1 MTIERR
7 VLALLSLIS
16 LCVPSLAGA
25 ADGRLDRLIQ
35 AQGTSGF
42 ENDARAAVAALLPPW
57 AHPTVDEAG
66 NLVLTIGRGQPH
78 VLVVAS
84 IDEDG
89 YLVSDI
95 TGDGYLRLTRVSTGA
110 AFRLFDQFI
119 YGQPVVIR
127 TAGVGPAPRGAGAQA
142 APRRTAYVPGLVAT
156 LSSHL
161 QRGRDAST
169 AIKGLDDIWVDVG
182 ASTRA
187 DVEKLGIR
195 LLDTVGLRERV
206 QRLAGGRTAGVAA
219 QARGAALALVD
230 VVGPSGATQ
239 PPAVTGTLTIAWA
252 TQGLFG
258 DRGIARLAQTI
269 RPDRVV
275 LVSRGT
281 PSRDADARGALGRLG
296 GGPVVPE
303 TDTVLV
309 DIARRAGVTVQTVPA
324 LRSTNAWPTI
334 PVQKVALPVLF
345 KDTPVE
351 TVQDDDI
358 AGVARLLR
366 AAAGLPADAGSA
378 GTANAP
384 TAGDSGVTPARRPPT
399 GVFGLVAPLVE
410 TYGVS
415 GHETAVREA
424 VAKRL
429 PAWAKPDVDARG
441 NLTVSFGSGGQQ
453 VLFVAHTDELGY
465 EITGIQEDGTA
476 TVRKRG
482 GFFDSLLE
490 AHPVLVHAAR
500 GQVGAVVAPR
510 PNYQR
515 AVEWQPK
522 ADEVVID
529 FGTASR
535 QQTEALG
542 VAKGDTVTVHK
553 QFTELAGTRGTARAI
568 DDRAGCAALLAAIAA
583 IDPAKV
589 TNRVTFAWVVEEET
603 GLAGSGV
610 LAERLHPAYTFAVD
624 TFVSSDSPVDPQ
636 RMAHILLGTGAV
648 LRAVDNSSIT
658 PPATVAR
665 IREMATA
672 RAIPTT
678 VGVTSGG
685 NDGSQFSRMGS
696 IVAPI
701 SWPGRYSH
709 SPVEVVDS
717 RDLDALVNLIVMLVR
732 EFPGR
737 S

>member
-1 MTIERR
+1 MTICRR
-7 VLALLSLIS
+7 LPALVSIIA
-16 LCVPSLAGA
+16 LCLPALAGA
-25 ADGRLDRLIQ
+25 ADGRLDRLVQ
-35 AQGTSGF
+35 AQAVSGF
-42 ENDARAAVAALLPPW
+42 ERDAREAIAALLPPW

-78 VLVVAS
+78 LLVVAS

-95 TGDGYLRLTRVSTGA
+95 TEDGYLRLTRVSTGA
-110 AFRLFDQFI
+110 GFRLFDQFI

-127 TAGVGPAPRGAGAQA
+127 TAGVDASPHAMGAQT
-142 APRRTAYVPGLVAT
+142 APRRTAYVPGVVAT
-156 LSSHL
+156 LSTHL

-169 AIKGLDDIWVDVG
+169 AIKGLDDIWVDMG

-206 QRLAGGRTAGVAA
+206 QHLAGGRTTGVAA
-219 QARGAALALVD
+219 QARGAALALID
-230 VVGPSGATQ
+230 LAGPSGATQ
-239 PPAVTGTLTIAWA
+239 PPTVTGTLTIAWA

-281 PSRDADARGALGRLG
+281 TSRDADAKGTLGRLG

-303 TDTVLV
+303 TDAALI

-324 LRSTNAWPTI
+324 LRGTNAWPAT

-358 AGVARLLR
+358 AGMARLLR
-366 AAAGLPADAGSA
+366 AATGLAPDAGSA
-378 GTANAP
+378 GTAGRS
-384 TAGDSGVTPARRPPT
+384 TAGQGGASPAARPLSGVFA
-399 GVFGLVAPLVE
+399 LLAPLVE

-429 PAWAKPDVDARG
+429 PAWARPEVDARG
-441 NLTVSFGSGGQQ
+441 NLTVSFGTGGQQ
-453 VLFVAHTDELGY
+453 LLFVAHTDELGY

-490 AHPVLVHAAR
+490 AHPVIVHTAR

-515 AVEWQPK
+515 ATESQPK
-522 ADEVVID
+522 PDEVVIE
-529 FGTASR
+529 FGTTSR

-542 VAKGDTVTVHK
+542 VAKGDAITVRK
-553 QFTELAGTRGTARAI
+553 QFTELTGNRGTARAI
-568 DDRAGCAALLAAIAA
+568 DDRAGCAALLAALAA

-589 TNRVTFAWVVEEET
+589 TNRITFAWVVEEET

-610 LAERLHPAYTFAVD
+610 LAERLHPAYAFAVD

-658 PPATVAR
+658 PPATVAE
-665 IREMATA
+665 IRAMA
-672 RAIPTT
+672 RARGIPTT

-696 IVAPI
+696 IVVPI

-709 SPVEVVDS
+709 SAVEVVDR
-717 RDLDALVNLIVMLVR
+717 RDLDALVHLIVMLVG